1 LLLAPRNCGIFS
13 LMILIIYSLIIG
25 LLVGSFLNVCIWR
38 LPRHESI
45 ISPGSHCP
53 SCNRPVAFY
62 DNIPVLSYLILG
74 GRCRNCKA
82 RISWRY
88 PLVELI
94 NGVGYAVLMWRYGL
108 GWPALVYAVLFSALV
123 VITFIDLDHQIIP
136 DRITLPGIAIGLAA
150 GSFILPNGLIEGAAG
165 LLLGGGLFYLIAVL
179 SRGGMGGGDIKMIAM
194 VGAVLGWKAVLLTI
208 FVGALSGSLV
218 GLTLMLTRGKSRKT
232 PVPFG
237 PFLSLGTI
245 VFLFWGPE
253 IIAWYAAFSAGGF

>member
-1 LLLAPRNCGIFS
+1 
-13 LMILIIYSLIIG
+13 MILYLYTLIIG
-25 LLVGSFLNVCIWR
+25 LVVGSFLNVCIWR

-45 ISPGSHCP
+45 VLPASHCP
-53 SCNRPVAFY
+53 SCNRPLALY

-74 GRCRNCKA
+74 GKCRYCKT

-94 NGVGYAVLMWRYGL
+94 NGVGYTVLMWRYGL
-108 GWPALVYAVLFSALV
+108 GWPLLIYGVLFSALV

-136 DRITLPGIAIGLAA
+136 DRITLPGMVIGLAA

-218 GLTLMLTRGKSRKT
+218 GILLMLLHGKGRKT

-237 PFLSLGTI
+237 PFLSLGTV
-245 VFLFWGPE
+245 VFLFWGQE
-253 IIAWYAAFSAGGF
+253 IITWYGRWTVSGF